1 MMKKLLALLLCSLA
15 FSMPT
20 AFADSGTMAQYGN
33 TVYDSNGNS
42 YTTYGNTTYG
52 KTTYSSTGNSYT
64 TYGNNTYGSDG
75 SSASVYGN
83 TVYYSAPDNQ
93 NSQNDQS
100 GDDSDADNY
109 VYSFGYAAR

>member
-42 YTTYGNTTYG
+42 YTTYGNTTY
-52 KTTYSSTGNSYT
+52 S
-64 TYGNNTYGSDG
+64 SDG

-109 VYSFGYAAR
+109 VYAFGYAAR

>member
-52 KTTYSSTGNSYT
+52 NTTYSSTGNSYT

-109 VYSFGYAAR
+109 VYAFGYAAR

>member
-42 YTTYGNTTYG
+42 YTTYGNTTY
-52 KTTYSSTGNSYT
+52 SSTGNSYT
-64 TYGNNTYGSDG
+64 THGNNTYGSDG

-109 VYSFGYAAR
+109 VYAFGYAAR